1 MMVSIVAWI
10 GSFFLEVF
18 LFALITNLI
27 YNFLWKNLITRYTL
41 AYAGLLLMYNVMGWL
56 FAFCIF
62 WIYSLLDMFYDA
74 FFGNGVERYTKRY
87 VGILNNG
94 LLISTIAVT
103 SLCAMSI
110 YKQEKDYWKNKRK

>member
-94 LLISTIAVT
+94 LLISTIAIT
-103 SLCAMSI
+103 SLCTMSI